1 MAHTGAPLTT
11 EDLTA
16 SVAATTPSLGSVPTG
31 EMPTYG
37 FEKVANLDE
46 VKQRL
51 TEAVIWPITDPERF
65 RRMGIDPPRGLL
77 LHGPPGTGKTYVI
90 RALAHES
97 GAAFFAVKG
106 AELLD
111 KFVGESE
118 RAVREVFA
126 RARAVAPSIL
136 FLDELDALAPV
147 RGRSTTSVTDS
158 VVAALLTE
166 LDGVGERG
174 DVVVIGATNRKDL
187 IDPAVLRGGRL
198 ESHIEL
204 GLPEEAA
211 RRALL
216 GISDVPFDGDVDLDT
231 IAAETEGL
239 SFADLAGALR
249 EAALVALRRDP
260 SAITVNR
267 SDIDA
272 ALSRFRQG

>member
-1 MAHTGAPLTT
+1 
-11 EDLTA
+11 
-16 SVAATTPSLGSVPTG
+16 
-31 EMPTYG
+31 MPTYG

-65 RRMGIDPPRGLL
+65 SRLGIDPPRGLL
-77 LHGPPGTGKTYVI
+77 LYGPPGTGKTYVI

-126 RARAVAPSIL
+126 RARAVAPSLL
-136 FLDELDALAPV
+136 FFDELDALAPV

-174 DVVVIGATNRKDL
+174 DIVVIGATNRRDL
-187 IDPAVLRGGRL
+187 IDPALQLDQLR
-198 ESHIEL
+198 
-204 GLPEEAA
+204 PA
-211 RRALL
+211 
-216 GISDVPFDGDVDLDT
+216 VD
-231 IAAETEGL
+231 TEGL
-239 SFADLAGALR
+239 SFADLTGMLR
-249 EAALVALRRDP
+249 EAALGALRRDA
-260 SAITVNR
+260 SAITVSR
-267 SDIDA
+267 SDIEA
-272 ALSRFRQG
+272 AIARHRAD